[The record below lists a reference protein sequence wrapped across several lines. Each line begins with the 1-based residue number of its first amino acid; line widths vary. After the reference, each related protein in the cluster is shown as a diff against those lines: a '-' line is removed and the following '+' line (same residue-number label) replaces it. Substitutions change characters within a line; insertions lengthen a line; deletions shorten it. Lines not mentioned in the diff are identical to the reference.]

1 MKNLTIH
8 GSPLDPPDAEPEM
21 ASLVAVRVGVPR
33 KTDHVHQAAQVLAWL
48 DGNLPPLTMAAM
60 IRQVVIANV
69 TAGDGRKE
77 AS

>member
-8 GSPLDPPDAEPEM
+8 GAPLATPDAEAEL

-33 KTDHVHQAAQVLAWL
+33 RTDHSHQAAQVLEWL
-48 DGNLPPLTMAAM
+48 NGNLPPLTMAAM
-60 IRQVVIANV
+60 IRQIVIAYEIS
-69 TAGDGRKE
+69 RE